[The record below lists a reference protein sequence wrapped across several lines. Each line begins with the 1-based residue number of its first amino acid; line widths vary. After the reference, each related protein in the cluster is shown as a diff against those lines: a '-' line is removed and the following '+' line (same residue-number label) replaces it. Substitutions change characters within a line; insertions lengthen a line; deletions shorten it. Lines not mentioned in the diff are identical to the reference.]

1 MVKGLK
7 NAYLMLF
14 SSLAGRLDV
23 DSPLHDDG
31 DRLLRQLVRHVFP
44 LELHV
49 DDVQQAL
56 LGGLIFQDDEG
67 KDLRDV
73 VDVKVVEAAA
83 VLVLHPRAHQDEF
96 QIPLSAEAC

>member
-1 MVKGLK
+1 MC
-7 NAYLMLF
+7 
-14 SSLAGRLDV
+14 
-23 DSPLHDDG
+23 
-31 DRLLRQLVRHVFP
+31 FP

-83 VLVLHPRAHQDEF
+83 VLVLHPHAHQDDGPQLLLDICAAFSHVPESEVGRVQEVVMKEF
-96 QIPLSAEAC
+96 LA